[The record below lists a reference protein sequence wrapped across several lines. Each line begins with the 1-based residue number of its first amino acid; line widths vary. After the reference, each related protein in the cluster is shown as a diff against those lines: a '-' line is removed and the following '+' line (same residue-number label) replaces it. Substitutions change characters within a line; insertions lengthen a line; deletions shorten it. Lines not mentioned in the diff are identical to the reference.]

1 MFFIKTSPGGDR
13 ALADAEDQ
21 RGGQQERDGHADD
34 REHERL
40 DLLRRQQ
47 VVVRLLH
54 LRWTNFLV

>member
-1 MFFIKTSPGGDR
+1 MLIFFIKTSPGCDR

-21 RGGQQERDGHADD
+21 RRGEQERDGHADD

-40 DLLRRQQ
+40 DLFGRQQ

-54 LRWTNFLV
+54 